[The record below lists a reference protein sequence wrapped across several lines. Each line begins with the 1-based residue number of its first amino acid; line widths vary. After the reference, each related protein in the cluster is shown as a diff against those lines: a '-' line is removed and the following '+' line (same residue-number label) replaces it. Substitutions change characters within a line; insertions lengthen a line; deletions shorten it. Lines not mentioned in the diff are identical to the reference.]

1 MTLTIACDTDSD
13 LSGSWNQADIEQK
26 LRELGIETY
35 GGNEWLEHVLGQVFN
50 DIIFPEG
57 VLDAILSLDVE
68 QIKFKTNF
76 GDVITVTLAE

>member
-1 MTLTIACDTDSD
+1 MTLTIVCDTDSD
-13 LSGSWNQADIEQK
+13 LSGSWNQTDIEQK

-35 GGNEWLEHVLGQVFN
+35 GGNEWLEYVLGQVFN

-76 GDVITVTLAE
+76 GDVITVTLSE

>member
-13 LSGSWNQADIEQK
+13 LSGSWNQDDVEQT
-26 LRELGIETY
+26 LRELGIEPY
-35 GGNEWLEHVLGQVFN
+35 GGNEWLEYVLGQVFG
-50 DIIFPEG
+50 DTILPDG

-76 GDVITVTLAE
+76 GDDIAVALTE

>member
-13 LSGSWNQADIEQK
+13 LSGSWNQADVEQK

-35 GGNEWLEHVLGQVFN
+35 GGNEWLEHVLSQVFN

-76 GDVITVTLAE
+76 GDVITVTLSE